1 MRRGSNRA
9 GASRPLA
16 QLARLF
22 FDMKRLL
29 SLVLVLCGL
38 VGLAWPQAGAAPRTI
53 QPGDK
58 LRIVCEEEP
67 SISKDYTV
75 KEDGTITVT
84 FLGTIR
90 VQGQTADQLAQF
102 VAKKLED
109 DRIVR
114 RATVRVTI
122 IGEVSGRVSFG
133 GAVRSTGDAPLTAGM
148 RLADVLKLANPLPD
162 ADLTRV
168 QLRSAEGT
176 LNVIDF
182 TKFDPQTNAANP
194 VLRPGDTVVFVLKVQ
209 GETITILGGVM
220 RPGVMEWKRD
230 MTVAGAVQLAGGLSP
245 LARGS
250 RVRLRR
256 GTTERTIDLGNP
268 TQASTVLQPGDQVL
282 VDISEGRRYV
292 RVGGGVQVPGL
303 VEFTPGLTLMAAVQN
318 RGGVVPKAQLNK
330 VEIQTVD
337 LEKRTVDLGPILAG
351 YAADITLQA
360 GDVVNIPGGE
370 RRRSGGSLQQIG
382 IAVIGIL
389 LFFLGG

>member
-1 MRRGSNRA
+1 MG
-9 GASRPLA
+9 
-16 QLARLF
+16 
-22 FDMKRLL
+22 RLL
-29 SLVLVLCGL
+29 VLLAVLCGL

-90 VQGQTADQLAQF
+90 VQGQNAEQLGAF
-102 VAKKLED
+102 IAKKLED

-133 GAVRSTGDAPLTAGM
+133 GAVRSAGDAPLTAGM

-162 ADLTRV
+162 ADLSRV

-194 VLRPGDTVVFVLKVQ
+194 VMRAGDTITIVLKVQ
-209 GETITILGGVM
+209 GETITVLGGVV
-220 RPGVMEWKRD
+220 RPGVMEWKRE
-230 MTVAGAVQLAGGLSP
+230 MTVAGAVQQAGGLSP

-268 TQASTVLQPGDQVL
+268 TQASTLVQPGDQVL

-303 VEFTPGLTLMAAVQN
+303 VEFTPGLTLMEAVQN
-318 RGGVVPKAQLNK
+318 RGGVVPKAQVNK

-337 LEKRTVDLGPILAG
+337 LERRTVDLGPILAG

-360 GDVVNIPGGE
+360 GDVVTIPGGE